1 MTCGRFAAELVQW
14 VPATFLCSYPIS
26 ILPSLVA
33 LSSPLFSPFG
43 GCCPRS
49 GRHGLRPAP
58 AVLQGKAAGAATR
71 HGRRRALLQRRWR
84 CCNRRGVKLQA
95 DAASRRRGDAA
106 TSAARQAGQRCYK
119 PWPPA
124 TGAATGEPENKRRC
138 CKATPAPA
146 FKAVRRPVRRGA
158 STCVRR
164 CFNTSLSL
172 LQGGGMVLRPVC
184 GELRPVYGGAAT
196 GARRCFDARHHCCK
210 GGVASSRWGGAATG
224 TQRCF
229 VRCTVI
235 IRNDAATMC
244 CDRRVVESNGREF
257 QSDGQLARTN
267 FLGSQRIQ
275 PELIKRSRTHPFR
288 SMIFFLS
295 DAP

>member
-1 MTCGRFAAELVQW
+1 MHITRRIQAPRAAASWAFDAWPFCCRVGPVGPSH
-14 VPATFLCSYPIS
+14 VPLFLSHLYP
-26 ILPSLVA
+26 PSLVA

-71 HGRRRALLQRRWR
+71 HGRRRAVLQRRWR

-106 TSAARQAGQRCYK
+106 TGAARQAGQRCYE

-158 STCVRR
+158 STGVRQ

-184 GELRPVYGGAAT
+184 GEL
-196 GARRCFDARHHCCK
+196 
-210 GGVASSRWGGAATG
+210 
-224 TQRCF
+224 
-229 VRCTVI
+229 
-235 IRNDAATMC
+235 
-244 CDRRVVESNGREF
+244 
-257 QSDGQLARTN
+257 
-267 FLGSQRIQ
+267 
-275 PELIKRSRTHPFR
+275 
-288 SMIFFLS
+288 
-295 DAP
+295 

>member
-1 MTCGRFAAELVQW
+1 M
-14 VPATFLCSYPIS
+14 
-26 ILPSLVA
+26 
-33 LSSPLFSPFG
+33 
-43 GCCPRS
+43 
-49 GRHGLRPAP
+49 
-58 AVLQGKAAGAATR
+58 
-71 HGRRRALLQRRWR
+71 
-84 CCNRRGVKLQA
+84 
-95 DAASRRRGDAA
+95 
-106 TSAARQAGQRCYK
+106 
-119 PWPPA
+119 
-124 TGAATGEPENKRRC
+124 
-138 CKATPAPA
+138 
-146 FKAVRRPVRRGA
+146 
-158 STCVRR
+158 
-164 CFNTSLSL
+164 
-172 LQGGGMVLRPVC
+172 
-184 GELRPVYGGAAT
+184 YGGAAT

-257 QSDGQLARTN
+257 QSDGQLARPN